1 MNKVRII
8 TKVERTLCNNLN
20 GLLRAGI
27 NSIKLPEGIQWDEV
41 VCREHA
47 SLSTTEKVDDKVP
60 VFGSTLKFYTC
71 QDIQDHKNYAYRL
84 RFADGSHLLLGT
96 ERRPFPVMTVQDSMP
111 EKPSDNSWT
120 EITVTWSSLYPPAQI
135 VG

>member
-20 GLLRAGI
+20 GLLRVGI
-27 NSIKLPEGIQWDEV
+27 NTLKLPKGIQWDEV

-60 VFGSTLKFYTC
+60 VFSSTLPS
-71 QDIQDHKNYAYRL
+71 APG
-84 RFADGSHLLLGT
+84 DGKTAFSGD
-96 ERRPFPVMTVQDSMP
+96 ERTRQSAR
-111 EKPSDNSWT
+111 KA
-120 EITVTWSSLYPPAQI
+120 I
-135 VG
+135 G